1 MTAVTTQKTAK
12 YRSDY
17 HTPVF
22 TIDSIDLDFHL
33 HDTATSVV
41 AVMQVRRLSA
51 GALELDGEQLK
62 LKRVA
67 IDGKPLASSDYEVSA
82 TQLRIAEVPD
92 HFELTIETE
101 VNPSANSALEGLYK
115 SGGAYCTQCEAEGFR
130 RITYYLDRPDVLAVF
145 TTTVR
150 ADAKTYPYLL
160 SNGNLQ
166 SKGQLENGEHFAT
179 WHDPHPKPAYLFA
192 LVAGDF
198 DRLTDH
204 YTTIEGREV
213 LLELFVDK
221 GNLHRADYAM
231 ASLKKAMKW
240 DEDRFGLAYDLE
252 RYMIVAVD
260 FFNMGAMEN
269 KGLNIFNSKYV
280 LADNATATD
289 WDFIHVESVIGHEY
303 FHNWT
308 GNRITCRDWFQLSL
322 KEGLT
327 VFRDQE
333 FSSDLGSRAVHRID
347 AIRVMRSHQFNEDAS
362 PMAHPIRPDKVV
374 EMNNFYTV
382 TVYNKGAEVI
392 RMLHTLLGESG
403 FQEGMQL
410 YRQRHDGQAVT
421 CEDFVAAMEAAN
433 ATDLTQ
439 FRRWYSQAGTP
450 TVSVR
455 ETYDPAQQT
464 LELTVEQH
472 TPATPGQKDKQ
483 PVVIPL
489 LLSLYSPHGER
500 LAVQHEQLR
509 RHESGS
515 ELWICNEQSATLKLT
530 GIAQQ
535 PVIAWLENFSA
546 PVKLERDVE
555 LEAYTTLLAH
565 AEQEVTRWE
574 AAQQMY
580 LHVLLAAVREQ
591 AQLRLP
597 AKLAE
602 ALRKVLHAPLDN
614 ALKALIFTPP
624 SAEEL
629 IEYFSE
635 DVPLEA
641 IFAAVDGLRTEIAV
655 ALSSDFAKVYDAL
668 SADENDLSATAMAAR
683 AMQNRCLYYL
693 AMAKPE
699 SYGSKVVTQAVS
711 GQSMTLQQAALEFA
725 VHLRLP
731 DYEQALAK
739 FSEQWQATPL
749 VMDKWFAAQASA
761 PHTASV
767 ESVEQLL
774 AHPKFTLRNPN
785 RVYALVATF
794 CRNSVG
800 FHRADGQ
807 GYQFVLGI
815 IKQLNTLNP
824 QVASR
829 LITPFLQ
836 WRRFDTK
843 RQQMLKDCLIEL
855 QKLDNLAS
863 DLAEKVE
870 SALAP

>member
-17 HTPVF
+17 RTPVF

-33 HDTATSVV
+33 HDTATRVV
-41 AVMQVRRLSA
+41 AIMQVRRLNA
-51 GALELDGEQLK
+51 GALELDGEQLT

-67 IDGKPLASSDYEVSA
+67 IDGRPLASTDYEVSA
-82 TQLRIAEVPD
+82 SQLRIAQVPD
-92 HFELTIETE
+92 NFELTIETE
-101 VNPSANSALEGLYK
+101 VNPSENSALEGLYK

-150 ADAKTYPYLL
+150 ADADAYPYLL

-166 SKGQLENGEHFAT
+166 SEGKTENGEHYAT

-204 YTTIEGREV
+204 YVTMEGREV
-213 LLELFVDK
+213 ILELFVDK

-231 ASLKKAMKW
+231 QSLKKAMKW
-240 DEDRFGLAYDLE
+240 DEERFGLAYDLE

-392 RMLHTLLGESG
+392 RMLHTLLGEGG

-450 TVSVR
+450 LVTIR
-455 ETYDPAQQT
+455 EEYDSEQHV
-464 LELTVEQH
+464 LKLTVEQQ
-472 TPATPGQKDKQ
+472 TPATAGQKDKQ

-489 LLSLYSPHGER
+489 LLSLYSPQGER
-500 LAVQHEQLR
+500 LTVEHEQLQ

-515 ELWICNEQSATLKLT
+515 ELWVCTEASATLELT
-530 GIAQQ
+530 NIEQK

-546 PVKLERDVE
+546 PVKLERDVD
-555 LEAYTTLLAH
+555 LEVYTTLLAH

-580 LHVLLAAVREQ
+580 LHVLLGAVREQ
-591 AQLRLP
+591 TQLVLP
-597 AKLAE
+597 TQLADS
-602 ALRKVLHAPLDN
+602 LRKVLHAPLDD

-635 DVPLEA
+635 NVPLEA
-641 IFAAVDGLRTEIAV
+641 IATAVEDLRGQIA
-655 ALSSDFAKVYDAL
+655 LAL
-668 SADENDLSATAMAAR
+668 SADFAEIYDGLAADEHDLSAAAMAAR

-693 AMAKPE
+693 AKAKPE
-699 SYGSKVVTQAVS
+699 DYAAKVLAQAAR

-725 VHLRLP
+725 VHLQLP
-731 DYEQALAK
+731 GYQRALAE
-739 FSEQWQATPL
+739 FASQWQATPL

-761 PHTASV
+761 PHAETV
-767 ESVEQLL
+767 ERVKELL
-774 AHPKFTLRNPN
+774 DHPKFTLRNPN

-794 CRNSVG
+794 CRNSVS

-836 WRRFDTK
+836 WRRFDSK

-855 QKLDNLAS
+855 QGIDNLAS

-870 SALAP
+870 SALAQ

>member
-1 MTAVTTQKTAK
+1 MAHKQAK

-17 HTPVF
+17 RAPAF
-22 TIDSIDLDFHL
+22 TIDTVELDFDL
-33 HDTATSVV
+33 HDNATRVTSVLG
-41 AVMQVRRLSA
+41 VRRLGP

-62 LKRVA
+62 LISVA
-67 IDGKPLASSDYEVSA
+67 VDDVELDADAYILNEHQLIISD
-82 TQLRIAEVPD
+82 LPD
-92 HFELTIETE
+92 ECTLTLVTE
-101 VNPSANSALEGLYK
+101 INPSANSALEGLYK
-115 SGGAYCTQCEAEGFR
+115 SGGAFCTQCEAEGFR
-130 RITYYLDRPDVLAVF
+130 RITYYVDRPDVLAVF
-145 TTTVR
+145 TTRIT
-150 ADAKTYPYLL
+150 ADARQFPYLL

-166 SKGQLENGEHFAT
+166 QQGECENGRHFAI

-198 DRLTDH
+198 DRLQDT
-204 YTTIEGREV
+204 YTTTEGRDVCLEV
-213 LLELFVDK
+213 FVDK
-221 GNLHRADYAM
+221 GNLSRAEYAM
-231 ASLKKAMKW
+231 VSLKKAMQW
-240 DEDRFGLAYDLE
+240 DEERFGLAYDLD

-280 LADNATATD
+280 LADQNTATD

-392 RMLHTLLGESG
+392 RMLHTILGEEG
-403 FQEGMQL
+403 FQRGMQR

-433 ATDLTQ
+433 DVDLSQ

-450 TVSVR
+450 VVNITER
-455 ETYDPAQQT
+455 YDAST
-464 LELTVEQH
+464 GELTIRCQQQ
-472 TPATPGQKDKQ
+472 TPATPGQTDKA

-489 LLSLYSPHGER
+489 LFSVFDARGQR
-500 LAVQHEQLR
+500 LAVEHEAIK

-515 ELWICNEQSATLKLT
+515 ELLVLDQAECEFTLSGFAKRP
-530 GIAQQ
+530 I
-535 PVIAWLENFSA
+535 IAWLENFSA
-546 PVKLERDVE
+546 PVKLEREVALDDYA
-555 LEAYTTLLAH
+555 LLLAH

-580 LHVLLAAVREQ
+580 LHVLLQAVEQ
-591 AQLRLP
+591 GGALTLP
-597 AKLAE
+597 QGLLN
-602 ALRKVLHAPLDN
+602 ALRQALQAPLDN

-629 IEYFSE
+629 SEYYSS
-635 DVPLEA
+635 DVPLAA
-641 IFAAVDGLRTEIAV
+641 IEKAGKALRQQLALALQPDFAALFDQLQA
-655 ALSSDFAKVYDAL
+655 SDD
-668 SADENDLSATAMAAR
+668 DLSGPAMATR
-683 AMQNRCLYYL
+683 AMANRCLYFL
-693 AMAKPE
+693 AYAAPQQYADLIAKRATRR
-699 SYGSKVVTQAVS
+699 GN
-711 GQSMTLQQAALEFA
+711 MTVQQGALEIA
-725 VHLRLP
+725 VHLELP
-731 DYEQALAK
+731 NRDNILAS
-739 FSEQWQATPL
+739 FLEQWQATPL

-761 PHTASV
+761 VTATTV
-767 ESVEQLL
+767 NEVQQLTDHSL
-774 AHPKFTLRNPN
+774 FTLRNPN
-785 RVYALVATF
+785 RVYALLATF
-794 CRNSVG
+794 CRNSLR
-800 FHRADGQ
+800 FHQADGA
-807 GYQFVLGI
+807 GYRLVLDV
-815 IKQLNTLNP
+815 IKQLNNLNP
-824 QVASR
+824 QVAAR

-836 WRRFDTK
+836 WRRYDAK
-843 RQQMLKDCLIEL
+843 RQEQLKSCLSEL
-855 QKLDNLAS
+855 QQLDDLAP
-863 DLAEKVE
+863 DLAEKIA
-870 SALAP
+870 SALES

>member
-1 MTAVTTQKTAK
+1 MADMTTQKTAK
-12 YRSDY
+12 FRSDY
-17 HTPVF
+17 RTPAF
-22 TIDSIDLDFHL
+22 TIDTVDLDFHL
-33 HDTATSVV
+33 HDSTTRVV
-41 AVMQVRRLSA
+41 AVMRVRRLSA
-51 GALELDGEQLK
+51 GPLELDGEQLQ
-62 LKRVA
+62 LRRIA
-67 IDGKPLASSDYEVSA
+67 IDGSELATADYELTA
-82 TQLRIAEVPD
+82 TQLRMADVPD
-92 HFELTIETE
+92 NFELTIETE
-101 VNPSANSALEGLYK
+101 INPSANSALEGLYK
-115 SGGAYCTQCEAEGFR
+115 SGGAFCTQCEAEGFR
-130 RITYYLDRPDVLAVF
+130 RITYYLDRPDVLAIF

-150 ADAKTYPYLL
+150 ADAETYPYLL

-166 SKGQLENGEHFAT
+166 RKGTLDNGEHFAT

-198 DRLTDH
+198 DRLHDH
-204 YTTIEGREV
+204 YTTMEGREV

-221 GNLHRADYAM
+221 GNLARAGYAM
-231 ASLKKAMKW
+231 QSLKKAMKW
-240 DEDRFGLAYDLE
+240 DEERFGLAYDLD

-280 LADNATATD
+280 LADTATATD

-392 RMLHTLLGESG
+392 RMLHTLLGEQG
-403 FQEGMQL
+403 FQAGMRC
-410 YRQRHDGQAVT
+410 YRERHDGQAVT
-421 CEDFVAAMEAAN
+421 CEDFVAAMETAN
-433 ATDLTQ
+433 DTDLAQ

-450 TVSVR
+450 TLTIT
-455 ETYDPAQQT
+455 EDYDSAQKS
-464 LELTVEQH
+464 LTIKVQQH
-472 TPATPGQKDKQ
+472 TSSTPGQIDKQ

-489 LLSLYSPHGER
+489 LFSLYNAAGQR
-500 LAVQHEQLR
+500 LSVTHEHVQ

-515 ELWICNEQSATLKLT
+515 ELWVVNQATATITLTDVNEP
-530 GIAQQ
+530 

-546 PVKLERDVE
+546 PVKIERNVDLSV
-555 LEAYTTLLAH
+555 YTTLLAH

-580 LHVLLAAVREQ
+580 LHVLLAGVRQHGQIKLPQ
-591 AQLRLP
+591 ALI
-597 AKLAE
+597 E
-602 ALRKVLHAPLDN
+602 ALRHALHASLDN

-629 IEYFSE
+629 VEYFQD

-641 IFAAVDGLRTEIAV
+641 IGKAVQQLRD
-655 ALSSDFAKVYDAL
+655 ALAEHLEDDFAKVYHSL
-668 SADENDLSATAMAAR
+668 TADEKDLSAQAMAVR

-693 AMAKPE
+693 AVATPQD
-699 SYGSKVVTQAVS
+699 YAPKVLQQATQ

-725 VHLRLP
+725 VHLDLP
-731 DYEQALAK
+731 NHQQALGQ
-739 FSEQWQATPL
+739 FEQQWQETPL

-761 PHTASV
+761 PQPETV
-767 ESVEQLL
+767 ERVAMLL
-774 AHPKFTLRNPN
+774 EHDKFSLRNPN

-794 CRNSVG
+794 CRNSLC

-807 GYQFVLGI
+807 GYQLVLRI
-815 IKQLNTLNP
+815 IKRLNTLNP
-824 QVASR
+824 QVAAR

-836 WRRFDTK
+836 WRRYDKK
-843 RQQMLKDCLIEL
+843 RQELLKNCLLEL
-855 QKLDNLAS
+855 QQMDNLAS
-863 DLAEKVE
+863 DLAEKVNN
-870 SALAP
+870 ALA